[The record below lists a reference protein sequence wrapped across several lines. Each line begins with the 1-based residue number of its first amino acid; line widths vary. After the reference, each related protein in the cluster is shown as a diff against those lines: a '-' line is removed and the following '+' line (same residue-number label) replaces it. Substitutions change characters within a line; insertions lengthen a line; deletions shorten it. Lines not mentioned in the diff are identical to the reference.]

1 MPQSLN
7 LQSATPPPESD
18 VTTIHFYAAKN
29 HDQEQT
35 SIHGLKDDDDDN
47 ELPDWT
53 LDLPDTAHVRF
64 FRERDWARS
73 RLGALRGWNHT
84 LKLFA
89 RMLFADSRAVCL
101 WW

>member
-7 LQSATPPPESD
+7 LQTATPPPDPD
-18 VTTIHFYAAKN
+18 VTTIHFYAPKN
-29 HDQEQT
+29 HAQEQT
-35 SIHGLKDDDDDN
+35 PLHGPNDDDDN
-47 ELPDWT
+47 DLPNWT

-73 RLGALRGWNHT
+73 KLGPLRGWSHT

-89 RMLFADSRAVCL
+89 RMLFADSRAACL

>member
-7 LQSATPPPESD
+7 LQTATPPSDPD
-18 VTTIHFYAAKN
+18 VTIIHFYPSKN

-35 SIHGLKDDDDDN
+35 SLHGPKDDDDD
-47 ELPDWT
+47 LPDWT
-53 LDLPDTAHVRF
+53 LDLPDTTHVRF

-84 LKLFA
+84 LKLFT
-89 RMLFADSRAVCL
+89 RMVFVDSRAACL

>member
-73 RLGALRGWNHT
+73 RLGPLRGWNHT